1 MHPHNNNQRLQNI
14 TLESFLQTRSWVLP
28 VIMTWWWCWR
38 TAVGYH
44 EQPPRGY
51 GDDTAVSQ
59 HDGDLVPALLRH
71 ELVRLVLGIVN
82 ISDTVAEKI
91 NNLYNICTWCPSGW
105 HVAAKISA
113 NEFIVERF
121 RLHWW
126 VSAVGLTQAFMPWSK
141 VSPRNLSTR
150 VSRCL

>member
-1 MHPHNNNQRLQNI
+1 M
-14 TLESFLQTRSWVLP
+14 
-28 VIMTWWWCWR
+28 
-38 TAVGYH
+38 GYH

-91 NNLYNICTWCPSGW
+91 NKLYNICTWCPSG
-105 HVAAKISA
+105 
-113 NEFIVERF
+113 
-121 RLHWW
+121 
-126 VSAVGLTQAFMPWSK
+126 
-141 VSPRNLSTR
+141 
-150 VSRCL
+150 